1 MLAVIVRRARS
12 IGSAILLVGLVLLV
26 LSGCMGPRGWPG
38 IALQGEAL
46 YVGSNG
52 GEVLA
57 YNSDTGRREWRWEPE
72 AEESGSLLDCQS
84 GGQFRAGLFYGPP
97 ALAGGIIYVGSY
109 TGKVHAI
116 DAETGIEAWNY
127 EFEEPIVGSVAVAGG
142 TLFAGTSDG
151 MLHAVD
157 VTTGQPKQGFVPY
170 ETEDKIWSSPVV
182 DGGTVYF
189 GSLDHNLYAIDAD
202 TGELK
207 WDQPFETGGGIGSA
221 PVIVGNLVL
230 VGSFDGR
237 FYAVDAAT
245 GNEKWVFDEAEDW
258 FWSDAAYDG
267 SIVYLA
273 SFDGKVYAVDVD
285 TGARA
290 STWAGPFDTQ
300 DLIRSSPV
308 IVGDVLVVATES
320 GTVFGVD
327 LATGEQ
333 RWDSDLEAKVFA
345 SLVTSGSNVFIS
357 AQDDRLRALDGATGR
372 EDWSV
377 GLVE

>member
-1 MLAVIVRRARS
+1 
-12 IGSAILLVGLVLLV
+12 
-26 LSGCMGPRGWPG
+26 MGPRGWPG
-38 IALQGEAL
+38 IALEGEAL
-46 YVGSNG
+46 YVGSNS
-52 GEVLA
+52 GELLA
-57 YNSDTGRREWRWEPE
+57 YNSESGRREWRWEPE
-72 AEESGSLLDCQS
+72 AEQSGSLLDCQS

-97 ALAGGIIYVGSY
+97 VVVGGVIYIGSY

-127 EFEEPIVGSVAVAGG
+127 EFEEPIVGGVAVADG

-151 MLHAVD
+151 ILHALD

-170 ETEDKIWSSPVV
+170 ETEDKIWSAPVIH
-182 DGGTVYF
+182 GETVYF

-221 PVIVGNLVL
+221 PVVVGDLVL
-230 VGSFDGR
+230 VGSFDGN
-237 FYAVDAAT
+237 FYAVEAAT
-245 GNEKWVFDEAEDW
+245 GREKWVFPEAEGW
-258 FWSDAAYDG
+258 FWSDAVYDG

-273 SFDGKVYAVDVD
+273 SFDGKVYAVDIG
-285 TGARA
+285 TGKPT
-290 STWAGPFDTQ
+290 STWAGPFDTE
-300 DLIRSSPV
+300 DLIKSSPV

-320 GTVFGVD
+320 GAVFGVD

-333 RWDSDLEAKVFA
+333 RWESDLEAKVFV
-345 SLVTSGSNVFIS
+345 SLVSSGGNVFIS
-357 AQDDRLRALDGATGR
+357 AQDNRLRALDGATGR

-377 GLVE
+377 GLGQ